1 MEGSTTMP
9 RSPLMDLAFGF
20 MPAQIIYAA
29 AEIGLA
35 DAFDGDMPMSSTEL
49 AKETGAHA
57 PSLHRLLRALT
68 GLGVVEQRDR
78 DLFSLTAEG
87 RRLRADAP
95 DSIRSL
101 IKLFCGPEVWRTW
114 GDMTETLRTG
124 STPGNGS
131 PAGRRSSSSRR
142 TPNRRR
148 RSTGPWPS
156 TPATSRRASSRPTT
170 SAATGRSPISAGGD
184 GTLLAAILR
193 AHPGLRGVLFD
204 LPAGLAAA
212 PGTLADVAGRA
223 EIVPGDFFASV
234 PGGADAYVLK
244 SVIHDWHDEKAAA
257 ILRNCR
263 AAMRPDAR
271 VILLEQVMPEIVA
284 PESAG
289 IVRNDLNMLV
299 ATGGRERTEAEYRD
313 LLDGAGFTVVAL
325 TGPLPPAAYH
335 VIEAVPAR

>member
-1 MEGSTTMP
+1 MP

-57 PSLHRLLRALT
+57 PSLHRLLRGLT

-101 IKLFCGPEVWRTW
+101 IRLFCGPEVWRTW

-124 STPGNGS
+124 EYAWERVTG
-131 PAGRRSSSSRR
+131 R
-142 TPNRRR
+142 TPFEFF
-148 RSTGPWPS
+148 
-156 TPATSRRASSRPTT
+156 A
-170 SAATGRSPISAGGD
+170 SAAEPSATFNRAMAEHTRDVAPGVIEAHDFGRYGTVADLGGGD

-244 SVIHDWHDEKAAA
+244 SVVHDWHDEKAAA

-271 VILLEQVMPEIVA
+271 MILLEQVMPEIVA